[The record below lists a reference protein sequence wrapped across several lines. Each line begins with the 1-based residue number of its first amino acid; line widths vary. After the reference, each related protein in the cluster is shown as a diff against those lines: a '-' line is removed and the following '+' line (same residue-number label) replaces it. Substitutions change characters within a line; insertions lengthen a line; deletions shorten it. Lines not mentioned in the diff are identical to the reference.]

1 MGYAVRLKRHYLT
14 YGEKVELQKLYLK
27 STKIDPTS
35 QKITELD
42 PLVVFEANKLAFN
55 YLVIEI
61 IAPDGQS
68 VKENLYD
75 YVMNLKEEDRQ
86 AIFNEINKYTNPQRD
101 LEKKQLSFLNSAA
114 LKNCGDENNTLAC

>member
-1 MGYAVRLKRHYLT
+1 MVEFKTPSGYTVKLKRHYLT

-42 PLVVFEANKLAFN
+42 PSVVFEANKLAFN

-61 IAPDGQS
+61 VTPDGQS

-75 YVMNLKEEDRQ
+75 YVMNLKEEDGQ
-86 AIFNEINKYTNPQRD
+86 VIFNEINKYTNPQQD
-101 LEKKQLSFLNSAA
+101 LEKKSN
-114 LKNCGDENNTLAC
+114 